1 MTEATPHQIPHQ
13 FPHQTADP
21 DSAASPS
28 PHAAP
33 VDWDERYA
41 VADQVWSGRP
51 NGALVAEVAG
61 LRPGRALDVGC
72 GEGADAV
79 WLAQQGWDVTA
90 LDVSAVALERA
101 AAAASEAGVEVL
113 WVHAGLLEADL
124 PQAAFDLVS
133 AQYFALLRT
142 PEAAVEHA
150 LLAAVAPAGTLLAVH
165 HAGFGTEYS
174 GVEGIDPAD
183 YVSPADIAALLDDS
197 WEVEV
202 DERRERQVEGGAGAH
217 HAEDLVLRARRLG

>member
-1 MTEATPHQIPHQ
+1 MTETTPHEAP
-13 FPHQTADP
+13 DP
-21 DSAASPS
+21 DSAAGPA
-28 PHAAP
+28 PAAGV

-41 VADQVWSGRP
+41 VAEQVWSGRP

-61 LRPGRALDVGC
+61 LPPGRALDVGC

-79 WLAQQGWDVTA
+79 WLAQQGWEVTA

-101 AAAASEAGVEVL
+101 ASGAREAGVEVR
-113 WVHAGLLEADL
+113 WVHAGLLEAGL
-124 PQAAFDLVS
+124 PEAAFDLVS

-142 PEAAVEHA
+142 PETATEHA

-174 GVEGIDPAD
+174 GVHEVDPAD
-183 YVSPADIAALLDDS
+183 YVSTTDIAALLDED
-197 WEVEV
+197 WEIEV
-202 DERRERQVEGGAGAH
+202 DERRERRVEGGAGAH
-217 HAEDLVLRARRLG
+217 HAEDLVLRARRLR